1 MATYLCHGFRWHRR
15 TGIRPFVLVNDLGD
29 AAPDWILGPTT
40 STLILKQLHKLYD
53 FIPPPTDLPP
63 TPRQPSPPPDPNSA
77 AVPVDL
83 RLPPPRISPEEDKV
97 RMHAWS
103 AVKLLEEYD
112 PEDLRVPSRP
122 YAFVA
127 DFVTRIELHADVEE
141 EMARYARRCAAQVD
155 NSWFARLRDE
165 VQKEEKIA
173 WYVVVCGDDDRTDGL
188 SGESETEDGNE
199 DELSE
204 AAEDAEGKEERNGE
218 ATLSAARPKSPG
230 SGSEGM
236 PPDLHPKP
244 SRGES
249 LRRLFRRK
257 DPGTPP
263 PVPSQPS
270 GDA

>member
-15 TGIRPFVLVNDLGD
+15 TGIRPFVLVNDLAD

-40 STLILKQLHKLYD
+40 SALILKQLHKLYD
-53 FIPPPTDLPP
+53 FIPPPPDLPP

-83 RLPPPRISPEEDKV
+83 RLPPPRVPPGEDKV
-97 RMHAWS
+97 RVHAWS

-141 EMARYARRCAAQVD
+141 EMARYARRCAQVD

-165 VQKEEKIA
+165 MQKDEKIT

-188 SGESETEDGNE
+188 SVEGETEDGNE

-204 AAEDAEGKEERNGE
+204 TEDAEGKDERNGE
-218 ATLSAARPKSPG
+218 ATLPAARPKS
-230 SGSEGM
+230 SGSEGKA
-236 PPDLHPKP
+236 PALHPKP

-257 DPGTPP
+257 DPDAPP